1 MALNTLPGGRDLQQA
16 SIHASI
22 QPSMSTEPT
31 AVLLKDEIW
40 QTYQSF
46 CEEISRGYDPVR
58 SIEEMED
65 VIRDDAKRVK
75 TWLDKLF
82 GENPNQPWWVRNHE
96 AETLDDAVN
105 SLQEDVEKEIDNDT
119 IREVKG
125 LVNLIKSDSRAKATL

>member
-40 QTYQSF
+40 HTYQSF
-46 CEEISRGYDPVR
+46 CKELSRGYDPVK
-58 SIEEMED
+58 SIEEMVD
-65 VIRDDAKRVK
+65 VIRDDVGRVD
-75 TWLDKLF
+75 TWLDKLLSA
-82 GENPNQPWWVRNHE
+82 NPNQPWWAHNHE
-96 AETLDDAVN
+96 AETLDNAVN
-105 SLQEDVEKEIDNDT
+105 SLQADVEKEIEDDT

-125 LVNLIKSDSRAKATL
+125 LVDLIMNRAKATL

>member
-1 MALNTLPGGRDLQQA
+1 
-16 SIHASI
+16 
-22 QPSMSTEPT
+22 MSTEPI

>member
-1 MALNTLPGGRDLQQA
+1 
-16 SIHASI
+16 
-22 QPSMSTEPT
+22 MSTEPI

-46 CEEISRGYDPVR
+46 CEEVSRGYDPVK
-58 SIEEMED
+58 SIEELVD
-65 VIRDDAKRVK
+65 AVRDDLERVD

-82 GENPNQPWWVRNHE
+82 GANPNQAWWVHNHE

-105 SLQEDVEKEIDNDT
+105 SLQEDVEKEFDNDT

-125 LVNLIKSDSRAKATL
+125 LVNLIMSDSRAKATL